1 MVGGTAVGK
10 ETPMIKQYWEI
21 KKEHEDKLLF
31 FRVGDF
37 YEMFYDDAK
46 TAARELEIVLTSRET
61 GKDNHV
67 PLAGVPYH
75 AVKSYISRLI
85 EKGYKVALC
94 DQVED
99 AKFSK
104 GLVKR
109 EVTRIITPG
118 TVLDENLLQ
127 GSQNNY
133 LCGLYIIKDGIGLAA
148 VDVSTGEFLAA
159 QFTGEDR
166 FHKLQEEL
174 LKFCPSECVFNM
186 SAAEDRSLLDV
197 LEGLPEVL
205 YTPYADY
212 VFTAHKAKETLTAQ
226 FNLLSLEALGCIE
239 FPLASGAAGA
249 VISYLKELQKGSLA
263 HINRL
268 RVYQPE
274 DYMLIDGVTRRNL
287 ELTQTI
293 RTGKKNGSLL
303 GVLDMTLTSLGG
315 RLLRKWVL
323 EPLTDKDRIENRLE
337 GVQELIE
344 NPFAREDLQQAL
356 ENVYDLERIMG
367 RMNFG
372 TAHARDLIQLKK
384 TLQEFPFIQGL
395 LNQLTSNVFKELQQ
409 YFNMLEDLQGLIEEC
424 LVDNPPISLKEGGLI
439 RGEYDQELDELRK
452 ISTQGK
458 NWILELEKDER
469 ERTGIKS
476 LKIGFNRVF
485 GYYIDISKTRLTGT
499 PENYIRK
506 QTLVNSER
514 FITPRLKEL
523 EEKILGAEEKIEARE
538 FFLFEQVRG
547 AAAERTQE
555 IQQSARVIAVLD
567 CLLSLARAAIKNH
580 YSRPSFNG
588 ENRMVIQE
596 GRHPVV
602 EHFLSDEQFVPNDI
616 SLDENEKRIIIITG
630 PNMAGKSTY
639 MRQVALIVLM
649 AQMGSFVP
657 AQRAEF
663 CIVDRIF
670 ARVGAADDLAGGQS
684 TFMVEMTEVANILNN
699 ATSQSL
705 IILDEIGR
713 GTSTFDG
720 MSIARAV
727 VEYLH
732 DRRAGGPKT
741 LFATHYHELTDLEDR
756 LTAVRNCSIAVK
768 EQGEEIVFLRK
779 VIPQKAD
786 RSYGIQVARLAGLPV
801 ELIQRASNILLEL
814 EKEKPKGSGERT
826 GGMHSLESNEG
837 SSTARNLE
845 LGSPSSQKVFQEE
858 GIKDL
863 LQAIKLTDPLRT
875 TPMEALKILHELHE
889 KMKDLEMGL
898 EEA

>member
-1 MVGGTAVGK
+1 MVK

-21 KKEHEDKLLF
+21 KNKHQDKVLF

-37 YEMFYDDAK
+37 YEMFYEDAK

-61 GKDNHV
+61 GKNNHV

-75 AVKSYISRLI
+75 AVNSYISRLI

-99 AKFSK
+99 AKFAK

-109 EVTRIITPG
+109 EVTRVITPG
-118 TVLDENLLQ
+118 TILDENLLQ

-133 LCGLYIIKDGIGLAA
+133 MCGLYVLPEGIGLAA

-166 FHKLQEEL
+166 IHKLQEEL
-174 LKFCPSECVFNM
+174 SKFSPSECLFNM
-186 SAAEDRSLLDV
+186 SSAGDRHLLAV
-197 LEGLPEVL
+197 LERDSKAL
-205 YTPYADY
+205 YTPFRDHAFAVDR
-212 VFTAHKAKETLTAQ
+212 AGKTLREQ
-226 FNLLSLEALGCIE
+226 FNLFSLEALGCLD
-239 FPLASGAAGA
+239 FPLAAGAAGA

-268 RVYQPE
+268 QVYQPE
-274 DYMLIDGVTRRNL
+274 DHMVIDGVTRRNL

-293 RTGKKNGSLL
+293 RAEKKSGSLL
-303 GVLDMTLTSLGG
+303 GVLDLTRTSLGG

-323 EPLTDKDRIENRLE
+323 EPLTDKERIDHRLD
-337 GVQELIE
+337 GVQEFIE
-344 NPFAREDLQQAL
+344 TPFIREDLQKSL
-356 ENVYDLERIMG
+356 DDVYDLERIMG
-367 RMNFG
+367 RINMG

-384 TLQEFPFIQGL
+384 TLGQFPQIQSLFEQLESRIFKGL
-395 LNQLTSNVFKELQQ
+395 REKFFPLEEL
-409 YFNMLEDLQGLIEEC
+409 YELIDKC
-424 LVDNPPISLKEGGLI
+424 LVDNPPVSLKEGGLI
-439 RGEYDQELDELRK
+439 REGFDQELDQLRQV
-452 ISTQGK
+452 STRGK
-458 NWILELEKDER
+458 NWILELEREER

-476 LKIGFNRVF
+476 LKVGFNKVF
-485 GYYIDISKTRLTGT
+485 GYYIDISKSRLTGL
-499 PENYIRK
+499 PEGYIRK

-523 EEKILGAEEKIEARE
+523 EEKILGAEERIEARE
-538 FFLFEQVRG
+538 YYLFQQVRD
-547 AAAERTQE
+547 AAAERTPD
-555 IQQSARVIAVLD
+555 IQQSARVIAELD
-567 CLLSLARAAIKNH
+567 CLLSLARTAIKNH
-580 YSRPSFNG
+580 YCRPVFNG
-588 ENRMVIQE
+588 ENRLVIQG

-602 EHFLSDEQFVPNDI
+602 EQFLWDEQFVPNDMA
-616 SLDENEKRIIIITG
+616 LDDREKRILIITG

-639 MRQVALIVLM
+639 MRQAALIVLM

-657 AQRAEF
+657 AKKAEL
-663 CIVDRIF
+663 CTVDRIF

-684 TFMVEMTEVANILNN
+684 TFMVEMNEVANIINN
-699 ATSQSL
+699 TTSQSL

-732 DRRAGGPKT
+732 DRRTGAKT
-741 LFATHYHELTDLEDR
+741 LFATHYHELTDLEDS
-756 LTAVRNCSIAVK
+756 LAAVMNCSIAVK

-786 RSYGIQVARLAGLPV
+786 RSYGIQVAKLAGLPP
-801 ELIQRASNILLEL
+801 ELIQRASEILSEL
-814 EKEKPKGSGERT
+814 EKEKPPGEMNKLR
-826 GGMHSLESNEG
+826 EG
-837 SSTARNLE
+837 SCSAAEVSL
-845 LGSPSSQKVFQEE
+845 PEE
-858 GIKDL
+858 IMEL
-863 LQAIKLTDPLRT
+863 LQLIKITDPLCT
-875 TPMEALKILHELHE
+875 TPMEALKILLDLHQRVKE
-889 KMKDLEMGL
+889 MKLEGK
-898 EEA
+898 